1 MSKYFVFLI
10 FFKWLAKLTEMRFS
24 QFGESNEEIGS
35 PNEAIREHIPYLQ
48 EQMVEIKMQVAAVTF
63 SDPHSRAESHKNVQP
78 CAASHLA
85 ARLD

>member
-1 MSKYFVFLI
+1 MSKYFVSRQI
-10 FFKWLAKLTEMRFS
+10 DWNRISVNLASLMKRLGAQMKQS
-24 QFGESNEEIGS
+24 GS
-35 PNEAIREHIPYLQ
+35 YVQ

-78 CAASHLA
+78 RAASHLA

>member
-1 MSKYFVFLI
+1 MSKYFVFW
-10 FFKWLAKLTEMRFS
+10 FFLNDSPNWLKSHFS

-48 EQMVEIKMQVAAVTF
+48 EQMVDIKMQVAAVTF

-78 CAASHLA
+78 RAASHLA